1 MSQSTE
7 LNLASPVFKANP
19 YPAFAQLRAYDPIH
33 RLTLSNEQS
42 TWLITRYKD
51 AELVLRDERFVKDR
65 QHVASTEKSAHI
77 TTSPASAADL
87 MNMSLVDFDPPDH
100 TRLRSLLTPFFTP
113 HQMEPWRARAQEIVD
128 EIIDAVAE
136 KGSMDLIEEFASVLP
151 IRIILEILGIPTEDG
166 PKLHHWTKL
175 IANAFGDSVASQQV
189 GETLQNFYAYLLVLV
204 EKKRQVPTDDLLSK
218 LLQVEAESGRISER
232 EVVTMTFLLITA
244 GHDTADN
251 LIGNGM
257 LALLMHPE
265 QMAVLRNNPELIKI
279 AVEELLR
286 YRSPFML
293 ATMRWAREDIEL
305 GGRLIRRGDAV
316 LVSPAAANR
325 DGNVFTEPD
334 TLNITRR
341 ENSHLAFGKGIHYC
355 LGAPLAR
362 LEGEIAIST
371 LLRRLPNLRL
381 QFAPETLDWRPG
393 CLVQGLHHL
402 PVVF

>member
-19 YPAFAQLRAYDPIH
+19 YPAFAELRAYDPIH
-33 RLTLSNEQS
+33 QLTSSNGQS
-42 TWLITRYKD
+42 TWLITRYRD

-65 QHVASTEKSAHI
+65 QHVASPERSAHI
-77 TTSPASAADL
+77 ANSPASAADL
-87 MNMSLVDFDPPDH
+87 MNMSLVDLDPPDH

-113 HQMEPWRARAQEIVD
+113 RQMEPWRARAQEIVD
-128 EIIDAVAE
+128 ELIDAVEE
-136 KGSMDLIEEFASVLP
+136 KGSMDLIEEFASILP
-151 IRIILEILGIPTEDG
+151 LTIILEILGIPTEDG

-175 IANAFGDSVASQQV
+175 IANALGDSVVSQQV
-189 GETLQNFYAYLLVLV
+189 GEALQKFYAYLVVLV
-204 EKKRQVPTDDLLSK
+204 KKKRQALGDDLLSK

-265 QMAVLRNNPELIKI
+265 QMAVLRKNPELIKI
-279 AVEELLR
+279 AVDELLR
-286 YRSPFML
+286 YRGPFML
-293 ATMRWAREDIEL
+293 TTMRWAREDIEL
-305 GGRLIRRGDAV
+305 RGRLIRRGDAV
-316 LVSPAAANR
+316 LVSPASANR
-325 DGNVFTEPD
+325 DGEVFAEPD

-381 QFAPETLDWRPG
+381 QFDPETLDWRPG
-393 CLVQGLHHL
+393 WLVQGLHHL
-402 PVVF
+402 PIVF